1 MEPAGVIPL
10 VVREPEPPLP
20 PVLAPYRVKPPQSRE
35 EILLPLSERERYC
48 VAAMVARLEVLAE
61 ESGALPHPGALPLL
75 RAFRDVTGIEYVG
88 CAWDD

>member
-1 MEPAGVIPL
+1 L

-48 VAAMVARLEVLAE
+48 VAAMVASLERLAE
-61 ESGALPHPGALPLL
+61 ETLPHAVLPHPGALPLL
-75 RAFRDVTGIEYVG
+75 RAFRDVTGVEYVG